1 MSTRTQNAAIDLAL
15 TGPIDAA
22 VPHAPEMIE
31 REVIVLFD
39 EFRDRLLRYVVSI
52 GLSVHDGEDVVQE
65 VFLNLF
71 RHLKLGGPRANLRGW
86 VFRVAHNLAL
96 KQRNGRQKQQARIAA
111 DTGAA
116 ATAIDPRANP
126 EEQLANSQRQ
136 QRLQV
141 VMQAL
146 PELDR
151 WCLYLRAEGLRY
163 REIAGVVGMSLGAVS
178 NSIAKSME
186 RLMRADRR

>member
-15 TGPIDAA
+15 TGPIDTA
-22 VPHAPEMIE
+22 VPRAPEMIE
-31 REVIVLFD
+31 REVIGLFD
-39 EFRDRLLRYVVSI
+39 EFRDRLLRYAVSI

-71 RHLKLGGPRANLRGW
+71 RHLKLGRPRENLQGW

-111 DTGAA
+111 DAEA
-116 ATAIDPRANP
+116 VATEIDPRANP

-136 QRLQV
+136 QRLRV

-178 NSIAKSME
+178 NSLAKSME
-186 RLMRADRR
+186 RLMRADGR

>member
-15 TGPIDAA
+15 TGPIDTA
-22 VPHAPEMIE
+22 VPRAPEMIE
-31 REVIVLFD
+31 REVIGLFD
-39 EFRDRLLRYVVSI
+39 EFRDRLLRYAVSI

-71 RHLKLGGPRANLRGW
+71 RHLKLGRPRENLQGW

-96 KQRNGRQKQQARIAA
+96 KRRNGRQQQQARIAA
-111 DTGAA
+111 DAEA
-116 ATAIDPRANP
+116 VATEIDPRANP

-136 QRLQV
+136 QRLRV

-178 NSIAKSME
+178 NSLAKSME
-186 RLMRADRR
+186 RLMRADGR